1 MLSATLLL
9 DNIVKHN
16 VTHVVGLPDNGS
28 RAFFEALW
36 KEPLIDVI
44 NVSREG
50 EAFALASGLY
60 LGGQKP
66 LVIIQNTG
74 FLETGDAFRGTAYN
88 MAIPLVMLMGYR
100 GYKTMEPENK
110 RVDTAATFFEPTLK
124 AWNIPYSLLL
134 ADDQV
139 ETHVCNAFA
148 KAEATSLPTAVLLG
162 VDTE

>member
-1 MLSATLLL
+1 MLSAELLL
-9 DNIVKHN
+9 NQIRSHG

-28 RAFFEALW
+28 RALFEALW
-36 KEPLIDVI
+36 EEPAIDVI

-60 LGGQKP
+60 LGGRKP
-66 LVIIQNTG
+66 LVAIQNTG

-88 MAIPLVMLMGYR
+88 MGIPLVMILGYR
-100 GYKTMEPENK
+100 GYATMAPGAE

-124 AWNIPYSLLL
+124 AWNIPYLLL
-134 ADDQV
+134 FEDP
-139 ETHVCNAFA
+139 EIEPGLRSAFSE
-148 KAEATSLPTAVLLG
+148 AESTSMPAAVLLG